1 MSEDSIGDKID
12 YAGIFIYDFE
22 PSTIRSAFG
31 FCFCWFRETVD
42 CNWRQLYQS
51 LIHFSGLPGI
61 SLILS
66 KFHNTKQKYK
76 TTCTFVYVPYLKKRR
91 NFIDFNL
98 ILSFI
103 FENSNLFKKAI

>member
-42 CNWRQLYQS
+42 CKTDVSFTKAQFISVDHQGYLWFFQSFTILNKNIRQLVYLYMS
-51 LIHFSGLPGI
+51 HIRRKDGI
-61 SLILS
+61 LLIL
-66 KFHNTKQKYK
+66 
-76 TTCTFVYVPYLKKRR
+76 
-91 NFIDFNL
+91 I
-98 ILSFI
+98 
-103 FENSNLFKKAI
+103 